1 MALQITLP
9 SESLFATFVAHCKY
23 LRHHKRGNI
32 VAETLCFLSVQT
44 RKDLLRKQ
52 IVSEHIQKHFCFWE
66 LKQILLVKQMFPGAA
81 KGKTFA
87 SAIMSL
93 QTLLP
98 RLQAPC
104 TCRQLKK
111 QKLVTDWMNCI
122 QNFTAKQSL
131 LAAPPCPPTP
141 PPLPPPPLPT

>member
-23 LRHHKRGNI
+23 LRHP
-32 VAETLCFLSVQT
+32 QT
-44 RKDLLRKQ
+44 RKHLLRKQ

-87 SAIMSL
+87 SATMSL

-141 PPLPPPPLPT
+141 PPLPPLPPPPLPT